1 MAYLLVLIGCTLLEI
16 GLKEHS
22 GNMLGL
28 FIICCGLVY
37 AINNNKK

>member
-1 MAYLLVLIGCTLLEI
+1 MAYLLVFIGSLLLEI
-16 GLKEHS
+16 GLKEQS

-37 AINNNKK
+37 AIRNNKK